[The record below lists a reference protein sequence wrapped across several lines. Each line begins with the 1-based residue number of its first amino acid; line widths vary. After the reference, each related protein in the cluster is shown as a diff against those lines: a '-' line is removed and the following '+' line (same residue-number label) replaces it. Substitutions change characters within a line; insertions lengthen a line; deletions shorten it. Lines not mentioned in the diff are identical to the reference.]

1 MEAVVSIH
9 MSVFVLMP
17 LSKIIS
23 KDNSKKT
30 FWILFGIR
38 VAILLFFDLF
48 ITTGIAIVDFM
59 AVFIGGFILIPIA
72 SIKGVLN
79 ATPINNNILNN
90 NEEQENNETNT
101 ETIKD
106 DSPIVLIDPA
116 YLNNESAL
124 LRNMIKRE
132 IESQEE
138 NARELTTSKINTK

>member
-1 MEAVVSIH
+1 
-9 MSVFVLMP
+9 MSLLVLMP

-23 KDNSKKT
+23 KEDSKKT

-48 ITTGIAIVDFM
+48 ITTGIAILDFI
-59 AVFIGGFILIPIA
+59 AVFIGAFILIPIA
-72 SIKGVLN
+72 SIKGGKGVLN
-79 ATPINNNILNN
+79 ATSINNNTLDK

-116 YLNNESAL
+116 
-124 LRNMIKRE
+124 
-132 IESQEE
+132 
-138 NARELTTSKINTK
+138 